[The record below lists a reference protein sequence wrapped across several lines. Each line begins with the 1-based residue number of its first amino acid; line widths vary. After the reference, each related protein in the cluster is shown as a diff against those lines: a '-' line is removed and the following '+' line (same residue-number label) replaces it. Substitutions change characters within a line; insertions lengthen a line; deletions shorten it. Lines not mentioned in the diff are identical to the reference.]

1 MTLLIALFLFI
12 AGWMAY
18 ALPFEMEATLYPDH
32 NNIRILRLE
41 TTNFTSSGILV
52 DFAGAKFNNE
62 SLEILAKM
70 RLVDK
75 SGGFLNMLIPI
86 NMEKHYDLQEIKLI
100 VTPSLWGEDE
110 EVVIPVKK
118 IELKNNDSEDKHTVK
133 LISYW
138 DKHKKLIRES
148 ISINLLHNT
157 ATWSSKPAIV
167 SNLSWYDNQ
176 IVFSELPKGKDTLQM
191 DLSSTWSGF
200 EGYDNGTM
208 QLKRRCGYYLM
219 IFPIYEIFYLDFPK
233 EGK

>member
-100 VTPSLWGEDE
+100 VTPSLWGG
-110 EVVIPVKK
+110 
-118 IELKNNDSEDKHTVK
+118 
-133 LISYW
+133 
-138 DKHKKLIRES
+138 R
-148 ISINLLHNT
+148 
-157 ATWSSKPAIV
+157 
-167 SNLSWYDNQ
+167 
-176 IVFSELPKGKDTLQM
+176 
-191 DLSSTWSGF
+191 
-200 EGYDNGTM
+200 
-208 QLKRRCGYYLM
+208 
-219 IFPIYEIFYLDFPK
+219 
-233 EGK
+233 